1 MVTRFTAGLSPDDPY
16 RAPTRAERHA
26 GLTALR
32 PLVTGTGAADA
43 KALASLGFT
52 VRAGTDMARP
62 YVLAASRPG
71 DERAWGMYVA
81 DQSTPPRL
89 VIEVPHPKADRNT
102 EELGVELHRRVP
114 GSVVLIAGA
123 HRRAAGDA
131 ADVAHRTDS
140 LFHAVADDLAARG
153 VPQVQLHGFDEDNLP
168 GYDLVL
174 SSGAARVSG
183 AAERAADGAE
193 TAGLPVCRAWWD
205 DCGKL
210 EGTTNAQGKAAAE
223 HGSVFLH
230 IEVTGRLR
238 ETVASRD
245 QVANVLAA
253 AEIPVS

>member
-1 MVTRFTAGLSPDDPY
+1 MSPDDAY
-16 RAPTRAERHA
+16 RAPTRAERDKA
-26 GLTALR
+26 VTALR
-32 PLVTGTGAADA
+32 PLLTGTGGADA
-43 KALASLGFT
+43 KALASLGFG
-52 VRAGTDMARP
+52 VRTGSDRGRP
-62 YVLAASRPG
+62 YVLAASEPG
-71 DERAWGMYVA
+71 DERGWGMYVA
-81 DQSTPPRL
+81 DRSAPPRL

-123 HRRAAGDA
+123 HRRAAGNA

-168 GYDLVL
+168 EYDLVL

-183 AAERAADGAE
+183 GAKRAADGAE
-193 TAGLPVCRAWWD
+193 DAGLPVCRAWRD

-245 QVANVLAA
+245 QIANVLAA
-253 AEIPVS
+253 AEISAP